1 LQEILGIMS
10 DLSITLEAL
19 ERTTRSQ
26 LSVSNYFDE
35 GLLRREQELIFQHG
49 PRYLAHE
56 LSVPE
61 VGDYYALPQEGE
73 GRALVRTRKG
83 VELVSNVC
91 RHRQAVMLRGRGHTR
106 SNIVC
111 PLHRWTYD
119 LSGQLVGA
127 PHFKQDPCLH
137 LNNYKVRTWNG
148 LVFEDNGRDIAAD
161 MAHLGPR
168 AELDFSGY
176 VLDHVEMHECA
187 YNWKTFIEVYL
198 EDYHVG
204 PFHPGL
210 GSFVTCDDLRWEFG
224 KHYSVQTVG
233 VHKGLERAGSPTYR
247 RLQDQV
253 LKLGEGQPPRQGA
266 IWLTYYPNIMIE
278 WYPHVLTVS
287 TLYPIGPQKTLN
299 VVEFYYPEE
308 VAAFEREFV
317 EAQRAAYME
326 TCLEDDEIAERMDAT
341 TRPAPTRVRWKTAC
355 ATSTSG
361 TGASWDSAARA
372 GERLQPVVKRAG
384 VPPPAPPT
392 TGSPCATPAPATPAG
407 AGCTPSS
414 RAEAHATQPA
424 CRRGSSPYRPA

>member
-1 LQEILGIMS
+1 VGGLQEILGIMS

-26 LSVSNYFDE
+26 LSVSTYFDE

-161 MAHLGPR
+161 LAHLGPR

-210 GSFVTCDDLRWEFG
+210 GNFVTCDDLRWEFG

-233 VHKGLERAGSPTYR
+233 VHNGLERAGSPTYR
-247 RLQDQV
+247 RLQDEV
-253 LKLGEGQPPRQGA
+253 LKLGDGRPPRQGA

-287 TLYPIGPQKTLN
+287 TLYPQGPQKTLN

-308 VAAFEREFV
+308 VAAFERDFV

-326 TCLEDDEIAERMDAT
+326 TCIEDDEIAERMDAG
-341 TRPAPTRVRWKTAC
+341 RKALFDRGDDEAGPYQSPMEDGMRHFHEWYRRVMGLGR
-355 ATSTSG
+355 
-361 TGASWDSAARA
+361 ASW
-372 GERLQPVVKRAG
+372 
-384 VPPPAPPT
+384 
-392 TGSPCATPAPATPAG
+392 
-407 AGCTPSS
+407 
-414 RAEAHATQPA
+414 
-424 CRRGSSPYRPA
+424 